1 MVRFYISAM
10 LYYEVASYVTKS
22 VNVQSKLLLL
32 NCYVQ
37 LHVCTT
43 VYAKQLALLYN
54 IGVILLLC
62 KCFCSWKFSL
72 RVVSSACITC
82 LYYKYKSKV
91 SYKRLAINISQ

>member
-43 VYAKQLALLYN
+43 VYAKQFSSSIIQYWSN
-54 IGVILLLC
+54 II
-62 KCFCSWKFSL
+62 
-72 RVVSSACITC
+72 AM
-82 LYYKYKSKV
+82 
-91 SYKRLAINISQ
+91 